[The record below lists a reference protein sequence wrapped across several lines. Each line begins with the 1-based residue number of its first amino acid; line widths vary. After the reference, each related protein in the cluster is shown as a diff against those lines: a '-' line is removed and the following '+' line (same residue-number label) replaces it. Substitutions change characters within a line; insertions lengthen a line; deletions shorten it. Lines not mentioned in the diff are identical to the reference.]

1 MAEFVL
7 KYADPR
13 GEIHQ
18 QVAEAASE
26 KELRERFSQQGFLI
40 YSVKPR
46 REIAGMAVGGGRKQ
60 EDQPGEV
67 PDLQPAVRHA
77 DPRRPADFEGSGSA
91 VRAPDRRQAGARTS
105 RRSAKR

>member
-13 GEIHQ
+13 GEMHQ

-26 KELRERFSQQGFLI
+26 RDLRDRFSQQGFLI

-46 REIAGMAVGGGRKQ
+46 REIAGMAM
-60 EDQPGEV
+60 
-67 PDLQPAVRHA
+67 AA
-77 DPRRPADFEGSGSA
+77 A
-91 VRAPDRRQAGARTS
+91 AR
-105 RRSAKR
+105 RRSTWKSS